1 MSTST
6 DRNVSEKGKYPETLE
21 ELAKQYWR
29 HAVQDRGV
37 LEETAQAEQLYLRRF
52 FDWFG
57 PPDSPIRLFAAITPD
72 SIAECLICY
81 ASGHG
86 PGSRNNMQKA
96 VRLFLRFA
104 HSQAYLKADWSF
116 LCPVPRVRRMGK
128 IARAIPPECIER
140 MVSHID
146 GDSVA
151 DLRDRALFALLCT
164 YGVRGVQ
171 VRHLRLCDID
181 WERSRIHFPAA
192 KGGRSIEQHLTAHVG
207 NRLADYVQRGRPA
220 SCCPEVFVHLQE
232 PFGPLTRPCELS
244 IILGRRIKQA
254 GITLPDGVSH
264 GSHGFR
270 HAFASRLC
278 GRVPFKD
285 IVDMLGHRDPSS
297 TLIYG
302 KVDMRALAK
311 AALPWP
317 GGAA

>member
-1 MSTST
+1 MDASRKS
-6 DRNVSEKGKYPETLE
+6 DVSEKGKYPGTLE
-21 ELAKQYWR
+21 ELARQCWR
-29 HAVQDRGV
+29 HAVQERGV

-52 FDWFG
+52 FEWFG
-57 PPDSPIRLFAAITPD
+57 PPDSPGRLFAAINAD
-72 SIAECLICY
+72 SIAACLSDY

-86 PGSRNNMQKA
+86 PGSRSNMQTA

-104 HSQAYLKADWSF
+104 YFQGYLKADWSF
-116 LCPVPRVRRMGK
+116 LCPVPRLRRMGK
-128 IARAIPPECIER
+128 VVRAIPPEYIER
-140 MVSHID
+140 MVSQID
-146 GDSVA
+146 GDCA
-151 DLRDRALFALLCT
+151 TDLRDRALLALLGT

-171 VRHLRLCDID
+171 VRRLRLCDID
-181 WERSRIHFPAA
+181 WGRNRIHFPAT
-192 KGGRSIEQHLTAHVG
+192 KGGRPIEQHLTVHAG
-207 NRLADYVQRGRPA
+207 NRLADYLHRGRPA
-220 SCCPEVFVHLQE
+220 SSCLEVFVHLRA

-244 IILGRRIKQA
+244 KILRQRMKQA
-254 GITLPDGVSH
+254 GITLPDGVSY

-302 KVDMRALAK
+302 KVDIDALAK

>member
-1 MSTST
+1 MGSLI
-6 DRNVSEKGKYPETLE
+6 DRNVSEKGKCLGTLD

-29 HAVQDRGV
+29 HAVQERGV

-57 PPDSPIRLFAAITPD
+57 LPDSPIRLFAAINPD
-72 SIAECLICY
+72 SIVECLSSY

-86 PGSRNNMQKA
+86 PGSRNNMQKV

-104 HSQAYLKADWSF
+104 YSRAYLKADWSF

-128 IARAIPPECIER
+128 VARAIPPECIER
-140 MVSHID
+140 MVSRIE
-146 GDSVA
+146 GDSMA

-171 VRHLRLCDID
+171 VRQLRLYDID
-181 WERSRIHFPAA
+181 WEHNRIHFPAA
-192 KGGRSIEQHLTAHVG
+192 KGGRPIEQHLSAHVG
-207 NRLADYVQRGRPA
+207 NRLADYVHKGRPA
-220 SCCPEVFVHLQE
+220 SSRPEVFVRLQE
-232 PFGPLTRPCELS
+232 PFGPLAHPCDLS
-244 IILGRRIKQA
+244 IILRRRIKQA
-254 GITLPDGVSH
+254 GITLPEGVSY

-285 IVDMLGHRDPSS
+285 VVDMLGHRDPSS

>member
-1 MSTST
+1 MGSST
-6 DRNVSEKGKYPETLE
+6 DRNVSKKGKYPDTLT
-21 ELAKQYWR
+21 ELATQYWR

-52 FDWFG
+52 FEWFG
-57 PPDSPIRLFAAITPD
+57 PPASPIRLFAAINPD
-72 SIAECLICY
+72 SIAKCLSAY

-86 PGSRNNMQKA
+86 PGSRCNMQKV
-96 VRLFLRFA
+96 VRLFLRFS
-104 HSQAYLKADWSF
+104 HFYGYLKADWSV
-116 LCPVPRVRRMGK
+116 LCPVQGVRRMGK
-128 IARAIPPECIER
+128 VARAIPPECIER
-140 MVSHID
+140 MVAHID
-146 GDSVA
+146 GDSMV
-151 DLRDRALFALLCT
+151 DLRDRALFALLGT

-171 VRHLRLCDID
+171 VRQLRLCDID

-192 KGGRSIEQHLTAHVG
+192 KGGRPIEQHLTAHAG
-207 NRLADYVQRGRPA
+207 NRLAHYLHKGRPA
-220 SCCPEVFVHLQE
+220 SSCPEVFVHLQE

-244 IILGRRIKQA
+244 IILKRRIKQA
-254 GITLPDGVSH
+254 GITLPEGVSY

-270 HAFASRLC
+270 HAFATRLC
-278 GRVPFKD
+278 AKVPFKD

-302 KVDMRALAK
+302 KVDIRALAK

>member
-1 MSTST
+1 MGAST

-21 ELAKQYWR
+21 DLVKQYWR
-29 HAVQDRGV
+29 HAVHDRGV
-37 LEETAQAEQLYLRRF
+37 QEETAQAEQLYLRRF

-57 PPDSPIRLFAAITPD
+57 PPDSPIRLFAAINPD
-72 SIAECLICY
+72 SIAACLSSY

-86 PGSRNNMQKA
+86 PGSRGNMQTA

-104 HSQAYLKADWSF
+104 HFHGYLKADWSI
-116 LCPVPRVRRMGK
+116 LCPVPRIRRMGK
-128 IARAIPPECIER
+128 VARAIPPECIER
-140 MVSHID
+140 MVSRLD
-146 GDSVA
+146 GDCAA
-151 DLRDRALFALLCT
+151 DLRDRALLALLST

-171 VRHLRLCDID
+171 VRRLHLCDID
-181 WERSRIHFPAA
+181 WERNRIHFAAA
-192 KGGRSIEQHLTAHVG
+192 KGGRPIEQHLTAYAG
-207 NRLADYVQRGRPA
+207 NRLADYVHRGRPA
-220 SCCPEVFVHLQE
+220 SSCPEVFLHLQE
-232 PFGPLTRPCELS
+232 PFGPLRRPCELS
-244 IILGRRIKQA
+244 RILRQRIKQA
-254 GITLPDGVSH
+254 GITLPDGVSY

-302 KVDMRALAK
+302 KVDLKALAK

>member
-1 MSTST
+1 MGASKNP
-6 DRNVSEKGKYPETLE
+6 NVSEKGKYPGTLE
-21 ELAKQYWR
+21 ELARQCWR
-29 HAVQDRGV
+29 HAVQERGV
-37 LEETAQAEQLYLRRF
+37 LEETAQAEQLYLMRF
-52 FDWFG
+52 FEWFG
-57 PPDSPIRLFAAITPD
+57 PPDSPSRLFAAINAD
-72 SIAECLICY
+72 SIAACLIDY

-86 PGSRNNMQKA
+86 PGSRSNMQTA

-104 HSQAYLKADWSF
+104 YFQGYLKADWSY
-116 LCPVPRVRRMGK
+116 LCPVPRLRRMGK
-128 IARAIPPECIER
+128 VVRAIPPEYIER
-140 MVSHID
+140 MVSQID
-146 GDSVA
+146 GDCA
-151 DLRDRALFALLCT
+151 TDLRDRALLALLGT

-171 VRHLRLCDID
+171 VRRLRLCDID
-181 WERSRIHFPAA
+181 WVRNRIHFPAA
-192 KGGRSIEQHLTAHVG
+192 KGGRPIEQHLTVHAG
-207 NRLADYVQRGRPA
+207 NRLADYLHRGRPA
-220 SCCPEVFVHLQE
+220 SSCPEVFVHLRD

-244 IILGRRIKQA
+244 KILRQRMKQA
-254 GITLPDGVSH
+254 GITLPDGVSY

-302 KVDMRALAK
+302 KVDIDALAK

>member
-1 MSTST
+1 MDASRKS
-6 DRNVSEKGKYPETLE
+6 DVSEKGKYPGTLE
-21 ELAKQYWR
+21 ELARQCWR
-29 HAVQDRGV
+29 HAVQERGV

-52 FDWFG
+52 FEWFG
-57 PPDSPIRLFAAITPD
+57 PPDSPGRLFAAINAD
-72 SIAECLICY
+72 SIAACLSDY

-86 PGSRNNMQKA
+86 PGSRSNMQTA

-104 HSQAYLKADWSF
+104 YFQGYLKADWSF
-116 LCPVPRVRRMGK
+116 LCPVPRLRRMGK
-128 IARAIPPECIER
+128 VVRAIPPEYIER
-140 MVSHID
+140 MVSQID
-146 GDSVA
+146 GDCA
-151 DLRDRALFALLCT
+151 TDLRDRALLALLGT

-171 VRHLRLCDID
+171 VRRLRLCDID
-181 WERSRIHFPAA
+181 WGRNRIHFPAA
-192 KGGRSIEQHLTAHVG
+192 KGGRPIKQHLTVHAG
-207 NRLADYVQRGRPA
+207 NRLADYLHRGRPA
-220 SCCPEVFVHLQE
+220 SSCLEVFVHLRA

-244 IILGRRIKQA
+244 KILRQRMKQA
-254 GITLPDGVSH
+254 GITLPDGVSY

-302 KVDMRALAK
+302 KVDIDALAK